1 MQPES
6 ILRLLLTFGF
16 TRGTNYRAHRE
27 QEANQVYRAS
37 ICCIAYSLWMYMVP
51 HCPYNYTFDLELF
64 LIAGTELWLI

>member
-16 TRGTNYRAHRE
+16 TRGTNDRAHRE
-27 QEANQVYRAS
+27 RVANQVYKAS

-51 HCPYNYTFDLELF
+51 YNYTSDLELF
-64 LIAGTELWLI
+64 LIAGTELWFI